1 MRLVTLSKVGFT
13 YRKPSLLEDIDLA
26 IDSGQRIGLL
36 GRNGAGKST
45 LMKILAGEI
54 QPDHGELRRGPKLK
68 VARLIQEVPTSSG
81 QNIYEMVSEGLR
93 ASPSDDAFHDTEHWK
108 EEAAIHKTLS
118 RMELDGEASFDSLSA
133 GMKRRVLLA
142 QAIVG
147 EPDLLLLD
155 EPTNHLDIESIL
167 WLEGFLKGFSGSLLF
182 VTHDRYF
189 LQSLATRILE
199 VDRGKLF
206 DWECDYPTFLKR
218 KEDALNAQEKQEA
231 LFDKRLAAEEVW
243 IRQGVKAR
251 RTRNEGRVRALES
264 MRLDRAS
271 RRNKQGTARINS
283 VEAEKSGQLVMD
295 INEVS
300 FSYGDRK
307 IIDNFSTTIM
317 RGDKIGIVGPN
328 GAGKSTLLKLL
339 LRQIEPESGTLKVG
353 TKVELL
359 YFDQLREQIDG
370 DKSVAFNVADGEEK
384 LLIDGKPKHIFSYLQ
399 DFLFTPDRSRDLAKF
414 LSGGERNRLLLARLF
429 RHSSNLLVLDEPTN
443 DLDAETLELLEEL
456 VANYEGTLLLVS
468 HDRAFLNNVV
478 TTILAVDG
486 SGSVKEYGGGYDDY
500 QRAKAAE
507 DKKAL
512 EDDASLSNADGKG
525 SNSSSAGVGAATVAA
540 TAVVKLSFKEKKELD
555 EMPKKI
561 QLLEAEQS
569 TLHAKMAD
577 PNFFKQ
583 PAAKLTEST
592 ARLTTVEQQLAKLY
606 GRWDELESKRNGA
619 A

>member
-1 MRLVTLSKVGFT
+1 MRLVTLTKVGFT

-68 VARLIQEVPTSSG
+68 VARLIQEVPASSG
-81 QNIYEMVSEGLR
+81 LTIYEMVSNGLR
-93 ASPSDDAFHDTEHWK
+93 TSSEVEDFHDVEHWK

-118 RMELDGEASFDSLSA
+118 RMELDGEAAFDSLSA

-167 WLEGFLKGFSGSLLF
+167 WLEGFLKGFSGSFLF

-231 LFDKRLAAEEVW
+231 LYDKRLAAEEVW

-264 MRLDRAS
+264 MRLDRAA
-271 RRNKQGTARINS
+271 RRNKQGNARINA

-295 INEVS
+295 VNDVS

-307 IIDNFSTTIM
+307 IIDNFSATIM

-339 LRQIEPESGTLKVG
+339 LRQIEPVSGTLKMG

-370 DKSVAFNVADGEEK
+370 EKSVAFNVADGEEK
-384 LLIDGKPKHIFSYLQ
+384 LLIDGKSKHIFSYLQ

-456 VANYEGTLLLVS
+456 VANYQGTLLLVS

-478 TTILAVDG
+478 TTIFAVDG
-486 SGSVKEYGGGYDDY
+486 SGEVKEYGGGYDDY
-500 QRAKAAE
+500 QRAKTAE
-507 DKKAL
+507 DKKASGKI
-512 EDDASLSNADGKG
+512 ASLSSSG
-525 SNSSSAGVGAATVAA
+525 SKVTASFGSTA
-540 TAVVKLSFKEKKELD
+540 TASVPAVKLSFKECKELE
-555 EMPKKI
+555 EMPKQI
-561 QLLEAEQS
+561 QVLEAEQ
-569 TLHAKMAD
+569 TLIHEKMAD
-577 PNFFKQ
+577 PIFFKQ
-583 PAAKLTEST
+583 TANKLAEST
-592 ARLTTVEQQLAKLY
+592 SQLSMITQQLEKLY
-606 GRWDELESKRNGA
+606 GRWEELESKRNGTE
-619 A
+619 

>member
-45 LMKILAGEI
+45 LMKIIAGEI

-68 VARLIQEVPTSSG
+68 VARLIQEVPASSG
-81 QNIYEMVSEGLR
+81 LSIYEMVSNGLR
-93 ASPSDDAFHDTEHWK
+93 SSPSEEAFHDVEHWK

-199 VDRGKLF
+199 VDRGRIF

-218 KEDALNAQEKQEA
+218 KEDSLNAQEKQEA

-264 MRLDRAS
+264 MRLDRAA
-271 RRNKQGTARINS
+271 RRNQQGNARINV

-295 INEVS
+295 IEDVS
-300 FSYGDRK
+300 FCYGNRK
-307 IIDNFSTTIM
+307 IINNFSATIM

-339 LRQIEPESGTLKVG
+339 LGRITPDSGKMKMG

-370 DKSVAFNVADGEEK
+370 EKSVAFNVADGEEK
-384 LLIDGKPKHIFSYLQ
+384 LLIDGKQKHIFSYLQ

-456 VANYEGTLLLVS
+456 VAAYKGTLLLVS

-478 TTILAVDG
+478 TTIFAVDG
-486 SGSVKEYGGGYDDY
+486 SGEVKEYGGGYDDY

-507 DKKAL
+507 DKISDSKESVL
-512 EDDASLSNADGKG
+512 PISSGSSSI
-525 SNSSSAGVGAATVAA
+525 SNSSNSSATIAKPA
-540 TAVVKLSFKEKKELD
+540 VKLSFKEKKDLD
-555 EMPKKI
+555 DMPKKI
-561 QLLEAEQS
+561 QLLETEQA
-569 TLHAKMAD
+569 TIHEAMAD
-577 PNFFKQ
+577 PGFFKQ
-583 PAAKLTEST
+583 PVPKRTEATS
-592 ARLTTVEQQLAKLY
+592 RLATIEQQLAKIY
-606 GRWDELESKRNGA
+606 SRWEELEAKQNGGG
-619 A
+619 

>member
-45 LMKILAGEI
+45 LMKIIAGEI

-68 VARLIQEVPTSSG
+68 VARLIQEVPASSG
-81 QNIYEMVSEGLR
+81 LSIYEMVSNGLR
-93 ASPSDDAFHDTEHWK
+93 TSQSEDAFHDVEHWK

-167 WLEGFLKGFSGSLLF
+167 WLEGFLKSFSGSLLF

-189 LQSLATRILE
+189 LQALATRILE
-199 VDRGKLF
+199 VDRGRIF

-218 KEDALNAQEKQEA
+218 KEDSLNAQEKQEA

-251 RTRNEGRVRALES
+251 RTRNEGRVRALEA
-264 MRLDRAS
+264 MRLDRAA
-271 RRNKQGTARINS
+271 RRKQQGNARINV
-283 VEAEKSGQLVMD
+283 VEAERSGQLVMD
-295 INEVS
+295 IEDVS

-307 IIDNFSTTIM
+307 IIDNFSATIM

-339 LRQIEPESGTLKVG
+339 LGRITPDSGKMKMG

-370 DKSVAFNVADGEEK
+370 EKSVAFNVADGEEK
-384 LLIDGKPKHIFSYLQ
+384 LLIDGKQKHIFSYLQ

-456 VANYEGTLLLVS
+456 VAAYKGTLLLVS

-478 TTILAVDG
+478 TTIFAVDG
-486 SGSVKEYGGGYDDY
+486 SGEVKEYGGGYDDY

-507 DKKAL
+507 EKK
-512 EDDASLSNADGKG
+512 SDGKEAAL
-525 SNSSSAGVGAATVAA
+525 SNSSSNSGSSSNSNVTIAKPA
-540 TAVVKLSFKEKKELD
+540 VKLSFKEKKELD
-555 EMPKKI
+555 DMPQKI
-561 QLLEAEQS
+561 QLLETEQAS
-569 TLHAKMAD
+569 IHEAMAD
-577 PNFFKQ
+577 PDFFKQ
-583 PAAKLTEST
+583 PVPKRNEATS
-592 ARLTTVEQQLAKLY
+592 RLATIEQQLAKIY
-606 GRWDELESKRNGA
+606 SRWEELEAKQNGG
-619 A
+619 

>member
-1 MRLVTLSKVGFT
+1 
-13 YRKPSLLEDIDLA
+13 
-26 IDSGQRIGLL
+26 
-36 GRNGAGKST
+36 
-45 LMKILAGEI
+45 
-54 QPDHGELRRGPKLK
+54 
-68 VARLIQEVPTSSG
+68 
-81 QNIYEMVSEGLR
+81 
-93 ASPSDDAFHDTEHWK
+93 
-108 EEAAIHKTLS
+108 
-118 RMELDGEASFDSLSA
+118 
-133 GMKRRVLLA
+133 
-142 QAIVG
+142 
-147 EPDLLLLD
+147 LLLD

-199 VDRGKLF
+199 VDRGRIF

-218 KEDALNAQEKQEA
+218 KEDSLNAQDKQEA

-251 RTRNEGRVRALES
+251 RTRNEGRVRALEA
-264 MRLDRAS
+264 MRLDRS
-271 RRNKQGTARINS
+271 GRRNQQGSARINV

-295 INEVS
+295 IEDVS
-300 FSYGDRK
+300 FSYGDQK
-307 IIDNFSTTIM
+307 IIDNFSATIM

-339 LRQIEPESGTLKVG
+339 LGGVTPDSGKMKMG

-370 DKSVAFNVADGEEK
+370 EKSVAFNVADGEEK
-384 LLIDGKPKHIFSYLQ
+384 LLIDGKQKHIFSYLQ

-456 VANYEGTLLLVS
+456 VAAYKGTLLLVS

-486 SGSVKEYGGGYDDY
+486 SGEVKEYGGGYDDY

-507 DKKAL
+507 DKKS
-512 EDDASLSNADGKG
+512 ESKESVESSSSG
-525 SNSSSAGVGAATVAA
+525 NSSANSATL
-540 TAVVKLSFKEKKELD
+540 TKPVVKLSFKEKKELD

-561 QLLEAEQS
+561 QLLEKEQA
-569 TLHAKMAD
+569 TLHETMAE

-583 PAAKLTEST
+583 PVPKRTEST
-592 ARLTTVEQQLAKLY
+592 SRLVAIEQQLAKIY
-606 GRWDELESKRNGA
+606 SRWEELESKENGVR
-619 A
+619 

>member
-45 LMKILAGEI
+45 LMKIIAGEI

-68 VARLIQEVPTSSG
+68 VARLIQEVPASSG
-81 QNIYEMVSEGLR
+81 LSIYEMVSNGLR
-93 ASPSDDAFHDTEHWK
+93 TSQSEDAFHDVEHWK

-167 WLEGFLKGFSGSLLF
+167 WLEGFLKSFSGSLLF

-189 LQSLATRILE
+189 LQALATRILE
-199 VDRGKLF
+199 VDRGRIF

-218 KEDALNAQEKQEA
+218 KEDSLNAQEKQEA

-251 RTRNEGRVRALES
+251 RTRNEGRVRALEA
-264 MRLDRAS
+264 MRLDRAA
-271 RRNKQGTARINS
+271 RRKQQGNARINV
-283 VEAEKSGQLVMD
+283 VEAERSGQLVMD
-295 INEVS
+295 IEDVS

-307 IIDNFSTTIM
+307 IIDNFSATIM

-339 LRQIEPESGTLKVG
+339 LGRITPDSGKMKMG

-370 DKSVAFNVADGEEK
+370 EKSVAFNVADGEEK
-384 LLIDGKPKHIFSYLQ
+384 LLIDGKQKHIFSYLQ

-456 VANYEGTLLLVS
+456 VAAYKGTLLLVS

-478 TTILAVDG
+478 TTIFAVDG
-486 SGSVKEYGGGYDDY
+486 SGEVKEYGGGYDDY

-507 DKKAL
+507 DKKSDGKEAV
-512 EDDASLSNADGKG
+512 LSNSPGNTG
-525 SNSSSAGVGAATVAA
+525 SSSTSNATIAKPA
-540 TAVVKLSFKEKKELD
+540 VKLSFKEKKELD
-555 EMPKKI
+555 DMPQKI
-561 QLLEAEQS
+561 QLLETEQS
-569 TLHAKMAD
+569 SLHEAMAD
-577 PNFFKQ
+577 PDFFKQ
-583 PAAKLTEST
+583 PVPKRNEATS
-592 ARLTTVEQQLAKLY
+592 RLSAIEQQLAKIY
-606 GRWDELESKRNGA
+606 SRWEELEAKQSGG
-619 A
+619 

>member
-45 LMKILAGEI
+45 LMKIIAGEI

-68 VARLIQEVPTSSG
+68 VARLIQEVPASSG
-81 QNIYEMVSEGLR
+81 LSIYEMVSNGLR
-93 ASPSDDAFHDTEHWK
+93 TSTSEEAFHDVEHWK

-118 RMELDGEASFDSLSA
+118 QMELDGEASFDSLSA

-199 VDRGKLF
+199 VDRGRIF

-218 KEDALNAQEKQEA
+218 KEDSLNAQDKQEA

-251 RTRNEGRVRALES
+251 RTRNEGRVRALEA
-264 MRLDRAS
+264 MRLDRS
-271 RRNKQGTARINS
+271 GRRNQQGSARINV

-295 INEVS
+295 IEDVS
-300 FSYGDRK
+300 FSYGDQK
-307 IIDNFSTTIM
+307 IIDNFSATIM

-339 LRQIEPESGTLKVG
+339 LGGVTPDSGKMKMG

-370 DKSVAFNVADGEEK
+370 EKSVAFNVADGEEK
-384 LLIDGKPKHIFSYLQ
+384 LLIDGKQKHIFSYLQ

-456 VANYEGTLLLVS
+456 VAAYKGTLLLVS

-486 SGSVKEYGGGYDDY
+486 SGEVKEYGGGYDDY

-507 DKKAL
+507 DKKS
-512 EDDASLSNADGKG
+512 ESKESVESSSSG
-525 SNSSSAGVGAATVAA
+525 NSSANSATL
-540 TAVVKLSFKEKKELD
+540 TKPVVKLSFKEKKELD

-561 QLLEAEQS
+561 QLLEKEQA
-569 TLHAKMAD
+569 TLHETMAE

-583 PAAKLTEST
+583 PVPKRTEST
-592 ARLTTVEQQLAKLY
+592 SRLAAIEQQLAKIY
-606 GRWDELESKRNGA
+606 SRWEELESKQNGSR
-619 A
+619 

>member
-45 LMKILAGEI
+45 LMKIIAGEI

-68 VARLIQEVPTSSG
+68 VARLIQEVPASSG
-81 QNIYEMVSEGLR
+81 LSIYEMVSNGLR
-93 ASPSDDAFHDTEHWK
+93 GTPSEDAFHDVEHWK

-199 VDRGKLF
+199 VDRGRIF

-218 KEDALNAQEKQEA
+218 KEDSLNAQEKQEA

-251 RTRNEGRVRALES
+251 RTRNEGRVRALEA
-264 MRLDRAS
+264 MRLDRAA
-271 RRNKQGTARINS
+271 RRNQQGNARINV

-295 INEVS
+295 IEDVS

-307 IIDNFSTTIM
+307 IINNFSATIM

-339 LRQIEPESGTLKVG
+339 LGRITPDSGKMKMG

-370 DKSVAFNVADGEEK
+370 EKSVAFNVADGEEK
-384 LLIDGKPKHIFSYLQ
+384 LLIDGKQKHIFSYLQ

-456 VANYEGTLLLVS
+456 VAAYKGTLLLVS

-478 TTILAVDG
+478 TTIFAVDG
-486 SGSVKEYGGGYDDY
+486 SGEVKEYGGGYDDY

-507 DKKAL
+507 DKISDSRESVL
-512 EDDASLSNADGKG
+512 TSSTG
-525 SNSSSAGVGAATVAA
+525 NSSINNSSNNSATIAKPA
-540 TAVVKLSFKEKKELD
+540 VKLSFKEKKELD
-555 EMPKKI
+555 DMPKKI
-561 QLLEAEQS
+561 QLLEIEQA
-569 TLHAKMAD
+569 TLHEAMAD
-577 PNFFKQ
+577 PVFFKQ
-583 PAAKLTEST
+583 PVPRRTEATS
-592 ARLTTVEQQLAKLY
+592 RLATIEQQLAKIY
-606 GRWDELESKRNGA
+606 SRWEELEAKQNGG
-619 A
+619 